1 MPMSAAHSFA
11 ADSTRIL
18 KTTCKSKVER
28 LMTLSTSAVAHC
40 RCNDSFSSRVRC
52 ATFVSWLVE
61 DLRGRPA
68 FDAMRLLR
76 AAAFRPCALGDL
88 PPALDRRRMCRP
100 SAQDKASWR
109 GQTSTMVDGSSHV

>member
-40 RCNDSFSSRVRC
+40 RCNDSFSSRVSR
-52 ATFVSWLVE
+52 ATFVSSRAADE
-61 DLRGRPA
+61 LRGRTA
-68 FDAMRLLR
+68 FGAIRLLR
-76 AAAFRPCALGDL
+76 TAVFRRGALGGSQ
-88 PPALDRRRMCRP
+88 PALDAVALP
-100 SAQDKASWR
+100 PLGS
-109 GQTSTMVDGSSHV
+109 GQGIVAGSD